1 VILKN
6 YLITISSTLLTPG
19 SNLSDARLAI
29 GDRMWSGRRSC
40 FPVEYNV
47 LYVNRISRRVMI
59 VTPSYGKNML
69 IESLSLLISNSLHTQ
84 LQILRNRMLIT
95 RLKIFTGNILTVYII
110 LNVNYFY
117 IETIVY

>member
-1 VILKN
+1 
-6 YLITISSTLLTPG
+6 
-19 SNLSDARLAI
+19 
-29 GDRMWSGRRSC
+29 
-40 FPVEYNV
+40 
-47 LYVNRISRRVMI
+47 MI